1 MERRAID
8 HVTMPRKRFPDGR
21 YLKAMSDFNNTSL
34 IHKAVNEELEIF
46 LDRVR
51 ARVKNIRGQVDEGED
66 VGTEAD
72 VLSVL
77 SQRFGE
83 PIAKSCVTF
92 IRGSSGWNGFQR
104 DNFNAK
110 KETLEKNLDAD
121 NGVSYAHCSNLIDAR
136 PTMGQIIQALS
147 VDWQAL
153 SQEERDKYPPQG
165 RNGKRK
171 RDDDDFILEDHETYE
186 NHRAKKWK
194 CMTGLVRR

>member
-1 MERRAID
+1 
-8 HVTMPRKRFPDGR
+8 MPRIRKRFPDGR
-21 YLKAMSDFNNTSL
+21 YLKAMSDFNNISP
-34 IHKAVNEELEIF
+34 IHRAVNEELEMF

-51 ARVKNIRGQVDEGED
+51 SRVKDIRGQVDEGQD
-66 VGTEAD
+66 MGTEAD
-72 VLSVL
+72 VLHAL

-110 KETLEKNLDAD
+110 KETLEQNLDN
-121 NGVSYAHCSNLIDAR
+121 NGVSYAQCSNAIDER

-147 VDWQAL
+147 ADWRAL

-165 RNGKRK
+165 RNEKRK
-171 RDDDDFILEDHETYE
+171 MDDDDFILEDHETYE
-186 NHRAKKWK
+186 NQRAKKWK
-194 CMTGLVRR
+194 CMTRIVRI